1 MMKWQRD
8 RVRKGVREM
17 GGRAVIWQICRVN
30 GNFMER
36 QTIASLHAPHG
47 NMAIDG
53 LAEVTM

>member
-1 MMKWQRD
+1 MFQVIGRW
-8 RVRKGVREM
+8 EM